1 MIPDG
6 TILLSVSHT
15 GTRELARQLGI
26 ELEYHPRTGLPAL
39 ELTDKVWHTHH
50 KIPVPFERLVVP
62 ARSPYRVLVSY
73 AKRGKGPRVLN
84 RRVGQMG
91 IFLKSYPH
99 TIVPVDIPGVRDERL
114 GELGVV
120 GHDWQK
126 TGEIPGTIE
135 LPQEY
140 LDLLPCL
147 RDQRLF
153 NDYA

>member
-1 MIPDG
+1 MIPEY

-26 ELEYHPRTGLPAL
+26 ELLYHPRTGLPHL

-50 KIPVPFERLVVP
+50 TIPVFFDSLVVP

-73 AKRGKGPRVLN
+73 AKRGKGPEVLEQRVC
-84 RRVGQMG
+84 QMDLY
-91 IFLKSYPH
+91 LKNYPS

-120 GHDWQK
+120 AHDWQK
-126 TGEIPGTIE
+126 TGEIPGTVD

-140 LDLLPCL
+140 LDLIPWL
-147 RDQRLF
+147 REQRLF
-153 NDYA
+153 KDYA